1 MNKTDIIE
9 ALAKESDITK
19 TLASNVVNS
28 LFTMIGDSLLSG
40 EKVVVVSDFGTFTVS
55 LRKEFEGI
63 NPRTGERIVIP
74 SRRVPVFRAGKQ
86 LKTSLNKE

>member
-40 EKVVVVSDFGTFTVS
+40 EKVVVSDFGTFTVS
-55 LRKEFEGI
+55 LRKEFDGI

>member
-40 EKVVVVSDFGTFTVS
+40 EKVVVSDFGTFTVS